1 MIQASRKTNVL
12 AEWRISVSPPE
23 VRPGHPGTGSFFCL
37 SWYHYNGTAQNNQMI
52 PFSGGTPENAGG
64 ADFIC
69 IKWPGILA
77 IYVFMS
83 IITDNMNCP
92 VIRNQLKR

>member
-1 MIQASRKTNVL
+1 
-12 AEWRISVSPPE
+12 
-23 VRPGHPGTGSFFCL
+23 
-37 SWYHYNGTAQNNQMI
+37 MI

-69 IKWPGILA
+69 MKMPGILA
-77 IYVFMS
+77 INVFMS